1 MFGKLAVQTY
11 ANASACVKTTDDD
24 ISSIKS
30 ISEIALFQHSEPP
43 FKEFEE
49 YQWDAAK
56 IWGGDSINFYISVTV
71 RITFLHWADVLKVM

>member
-30 ISEIALFQHSEPP
+30 ISEIALFQHSENP
-43 FKEFEE
+43 FKEFEG

-56 IWGGDSINFYISVTV
+56 SGEVTASLFTFQLQLELHFSIE
-71 RITFLHWADVLKVM
+71 LMC